1 MFNNLNLT
9 IFLVIAIANPV
20 IVGVVKILVNYKTWL
35 RKRNLV
41 NTKSMI
47 NHTKEWFIMAAC
59 SLPGIV
65 ILGANS
71 NNFWIGAAVAA
82 GMFAS
87 FLWIFFDGGFNVIR
101 GFPFFYTG
109 SGEKTA
115 ANTDKFLKRLK
126 LWQHILL
133 KFGLLALF
141 ITLYILF
148 K

>member
-1 MFNNLNLT
+1 MLNNLNLT

-20 IVGVVKILVNYKTWL
+20 IVGVVKIILNYKIML
-35 RKRNLV
+35 KKRDMVLN
-41 NTKSMI
+41 KSMI
-47 NHTKEWFIMAAC
+47 QHVKEWFIMGAFC
-59 SLPGIV
+59 LPGIV

-71 NNFWIGAAVAA
+71 NNFWVGAALTA
-82 GMFAS
+82 GMFCF
-87 FLWIFFDGGFNVIR
+87 FLWIFVDGGLNKMR
-101 GFPFFYTG
+101 GYDFFYTG

-126 LWQHILL
+126 LWQHIVL